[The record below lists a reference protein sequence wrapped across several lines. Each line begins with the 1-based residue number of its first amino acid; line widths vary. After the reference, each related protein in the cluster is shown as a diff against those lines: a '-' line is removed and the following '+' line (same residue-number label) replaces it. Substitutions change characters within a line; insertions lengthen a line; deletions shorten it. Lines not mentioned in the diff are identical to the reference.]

1 MVSFAPNVKRF
12 AVLLAAALV
21 ACESA
26 DDIASPVAGRGA
38 HMDVAASYE
47 AIDISTSLPG
57 HNTITHAVNSSGVVL
72 GIDRVNPPHYFTW
85 SKSTG
90 LTFPQTE
97 SGQPFSADAINDRGD
112 ILGEAPL
119 GGGLRMHWANG
130 TWQEIAV
137 PAPFDWVAGQAINAQ
152 GHITGVYAEQGSG
165 NLVTFMWSA
174 EGGYTQIRSAC
185 DVVPF
190 GISDADEV
198 VGYVR
203 ETCGGPQNVFSWTP
217 NGGFRNLGTFGGTSA
232 FGAAVNIHG
241 VIAATVTYAD
251 GHTDGILVSPSL
263 AVTTLPNPLGGT
275 RVTVTDIND
284 RGEAVGTVRP
294 PVTGATQ
301 PTYWDPSQNPT
312 ILSTPL
318 SSGTVAR
325 ISSNGII
332 TGQVRGT
339 DSKTHAQVWMPAV
352 LLDVTPPVVAYSGN
366 AGTYT
371 VDQAVNITCSATDA
385 GSGIASSTCADIVG
399 PASSFSAGEN
409 AFSATAVDL
418 AGNTATG
425 TVSFTV
431 VVEAAGMSSLVTQ
444 WVASEGVANSLVSK
458 LSKGNYGA
466 FRNEVA
472 AQSGKK
478 IPADKAAILLRL
490 AAGL

>member
-1 MVSFAPNVKRF
+1 MVSFAPNAKRF
-12 AVLLAAALV
+12 AVLLTAVLV

-38 HMDVAASYE
+38 HMDVTASYE

-57 HNTITHAVNSSGVVL
+57 HNTAVHAVNASGVVL
-72 GIDRVNPPHYFTW
+72 GMDRTNPPKYFTW
-85 SKSTG
+85 SQSAG
-90 LTFPQTE
+90 LTFPLTDA
-97 SGQPFSADAINDRGD
+97 GDPFYPDGINDRGD
-112 ILGEAPL
+112 VFGEVPL
-119 GGGLRMHWANG
+119 GGGLRMHWADD
-130 TWQEIAV
+130 TWQEIPV
-137 PAPFDWVAGQAINAQ
+137 PASFDWVAGQAINEH
-152 GHITGVYAEQGSG
+152 GHIAGVYAEPGG
-165 NLVTFMWSA
+165 DNLVTFMWTKD
-174 EGGYTQIRSAC
+174 GGYTQIHRAC

-190 GISDADEV
+190 GISGADQV

-203 ETCGGPQNVFSWTP
+203 ETCDSPQEVFSWTP
-217 NGGFRNLGTFGGTSA
+217 AGGFRNLGTFGGASA
-232 FGAAVNIHG
+232 FGSAVNVHG

-251 GHTDGILVSPSL
+251 GHTDGVLISPSL

-301 PTYWDPSQNPT
+301 PTYWDPSQHPT

-325 ISSNGII
+325 ISSTGII
-332 TGQVRGT
+332 AGQVRGT
-339 DSKTHAQVWMPAV
+339 DGKTHAQVWMPAV
-352 LLDVTPPVVAYSGN
+352 LLDVTPPVVAYTGN

-371 VDQAVNITCSATDA
+371 VDQAVNITCTAIDA
-385 GSGIASSTCADIVG
+385 GSGIASSTCADVVG
-399 PASSFSAGEN
+399 PASSFAVGEN
-409 AFSATAVDL
+409 TFTATAVDF

-431 VVEAAGMSSLVTQ
+431 VVEAGGVSSLVTQ
-444 WVASEGVANSLVSK
+444 WVASDGVANSLVSK
-458 LSKGNYGA
+458 LSKGNYAA

-478 IPADKAAILLRL
+478 IPADKATILLRL